1 MTVPVGTHGL
11 SCLNPEDYSA
21 IALWM
26 QCNAEAINASL
37 TDINASFG
45 TYLSR
50 PYIKVTN
57 TSTRNV
63 AYDSGTI
70 GPEGFIGEEQSTSSG
85 SYVNNVLPSTVPSA
99 GYRLPQGVYLMQASI
114 KYTVATPNTNTRRIL
129 MVYGQIAN
137 TSLSVA
143 TQDLTM
149 HQVLEAGGAGNAGAI
164 SVQGLLRAD
173 GLTVIRMGSFFTHL
187 NTSSVIVVPAGS
199 WNLSLT
205 YLGSG
210 LVI

>member
-1 MTVPVGTHGL
+1 MTIPVGTHGL
-11 SCLNPEDYSA
+11 TCLSPEDYSA
-21 IALWM
+21 VALWM
-26 QCNAEAINASL
+26 QCNAEAINDSL
-37 TDINASFG
+37 TDVNASFG

-50 PYIKVTN
+50 PYIKVTSN
-57 TSTRNV
+57 STRNV

-70 GPEGFIGEEQSTSSG
+70 GPEGFIGEDWNIGFGT
-85 SYVNNVLPSTVPSA
+85 YVNNVLPSTIPSA

-143 TQDLTM
+143 TQNLTM
-149 HQVLEAGGAGNAGAI
+149 HQVLEAGGAGNPGAI
-164 SVQGLLRAD
+164 SVQGLLHCD